1 VTDLAQH
8 IRETPLVDSHEHL
21 VSEAVYLDTPPDVLQ
36 QMTDNYIQ
44 ADLIVAGAD
53 PQAVDALQK
62 PDPGRV
68 AERFAV
74 VREAWERCRH
84 TGYGQAVRLAAQQAF
99 GIDELTPE
107 SLAAAQARLAA
118 AHQPGERLR
127 ILKERG
133 NLDHVQIDRGTIACE
148 PDPAAPEFFLQDIH
162 WDTWSMGEMQART
175 LSERS
180 GIEISDLAT
189 LRSAIE
195 AIFARYGPLAIAVK
209 MPHAY
214 DRTLAW
220 QARDDAD
227 AERVLRK
234 TLKGSELDEAERLCL
249 GDWSLARGIE
259 QAVRYNLPVKIHT
272 GYHAGHGNMI
282 MDWIRPSH
290 LCPLLKAYPRARFV
304 LMHAGYPYGPE
315 LITLAKHYPNAYA
328 DLCWAWAM
336 NPRTTCEFVRHF
348 IHAVPANKLFAF
360 GGDTPWPHLS
370 VAYATQAREWLTR
383 ALQAEIDDGHLTEF
397 EAIRLATRF
406 MRENQYAVFDLE
418 GTRAALRDA
427 CTP

>member
-8 IRETPLVDSHEHL
+8 IRETALVDSHEHL
-21 VSEAVYLDTPPDVLQ
+21 AGEAVYLDTPPDVLQ

-53 PQAVDALQK
+53 PQAVEALQK

-68 AERFAV
+68 AERFAA

-84 TGYGQAVRLAAQQAF
+84 TGYGQAVRLVARQAF

-107 SLAAAQARLAA
+107 SLAEAQARLAA

-148 PDPAAPEFFLQDIH
+148 PDPSAPDFFLHDIH
-162 WDTWSMGEMQART
+162 WDTWSCGEMQPEKLR
-175 LSERS
+175 ERS
-180 GIEISDLAT
+180 SIEIRDLAT

-195 AIFARYGPLAIAVK
+195 AIFERYGRLAVAVK

-220 QARDDAD
+220 QARDEAD

-234 TLKGSELDEAERLCL
+234 SLKSGELDEAEKLCL
-249 GDWSLARGIE
+249 GDWSLARGVE
-259 QAVRYNLPVKIHT
+259 QAMQYNLPVKIHT
-272 GYHAGHGNMI
+272 GYHAGHGSMI

-290 LCPLLKAYPRARFV
+290 LCPLLKAYPKARFV

-315 LITLAKHYPNAYA
+315 LITLAKHFPNVYA

-336 NPRTTCEFVRHF
+336 NPRITCEFVRHF
-348 IHAVPANKLFAF
+348 IHAAPANKLFAF
-360 GGDTPWPHLS
+360 GGDTQWPHIS
-370 VAYATQAREWLTR
+370 VAYATQARLWLTR
-383 ALQAEIDDGHLTEF
+383 ALQAEIDDGHLTEA
-397 EAIRLATRF
+397 EAIRLATDF
-406 MRENQYAVFDLE
+406 MRENQYAVFDIE
-418 GTRAALRDA
+418 RTRAALRAA
-427 CTP
+427 CSA